1 MKKLMIIIM
10 IGWMLISA
18 EKSPACEVTF
28 TPETVEKAV
37 VGETLTV
44 EAILKYEH
52 RKCVIEKDD
61 TNLEMSENV
70 RIVNDTG
77 WEKVKRRLYHN
88 FFDIQVMEEGEAWF
102 RIFRECSKKDISEGI
117 LRIQVVQ

>member
-1 MKKLMIIIM
+1 MKKLMMMMM

-18 EKSPACEVTF
+18 EKSAACEITF
-28 TPETVEKAV
+28 MPETVEKAV

-44 EAILKYEH
+44 EAILRYEH

-61 TNLEMSENV
+61 TNLEMSDNI
-70 RIVNDTG
+70 RIVSDTG
-77 WEKVKRRLYHN
+77 WEKVKRSLYHN
-88 FFDIQVMEEGEAWF
+88 FFDIQMLKEGEAWF

-117 LRIQVVQ
+117 LKIQVVK